1 MPLIKSVRSSNKII
15 DVLTHHHKDGG
26 REGRK
31 RAATGVTRG
40 AATNTAADAAT
51 GAALDTVKGAAVDAA
66 ANTVACAGD
75 EYGNGYGGRRGD
87 KVGGAEVCG

>member
-31 RAATGVTRG
+31 RAVTGATKG

-51 GAALDTVKGAAVDAA
+51 GAALDTVTDAAVDAA
-66 ANTVACAGD
+66 ANTVADAAT
-75 EYGNGYGGRRGD
+75 R
-87 KVGGAEVCG
+87 